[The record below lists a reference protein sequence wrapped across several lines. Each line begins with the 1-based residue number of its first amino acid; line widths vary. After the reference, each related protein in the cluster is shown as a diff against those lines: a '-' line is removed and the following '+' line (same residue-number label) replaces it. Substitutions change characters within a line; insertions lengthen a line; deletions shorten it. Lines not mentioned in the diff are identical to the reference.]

1 LFAAN
6 STGNQAFKIIN
17 NGYDPARL
25 GVTSLSKT
33 GMLVFPYFS
42 GFYMGNAVNGNQE
55 RNVSASTAPPPTAG
69 RAYGDFCLYIGT
81 DTTIIGYRF
90 VPPGVWKTLK
100 AGN

>member
-1 LFAAN
+1 
-6 STGNQAFKIIN
+6 
-17 NGYDPARL
+17 
-25 GVTSLSKT
+25 
-33 GMLVFPYFS
+33 MLVFPYYS

-55 RNVSASTAPPPTAG
+55 RNISASTTAPSTTG

-100 AGN
+100 AAN